1 MAQKRPKSDS
11 SELPAVDNTAG
22 NKSNHKDP
30 LFSKH
35 RKVEIN
41 HTELSKGIKV
51 GIHYNYLHY
60 N

>member
-11 SELPAVDNTAG
+11 SELPAVDNTAR

-35 RKVEIN
+35 KKVEIN

-51 GIHYNYLHY
+51 GIHYN
-60 N
+60 